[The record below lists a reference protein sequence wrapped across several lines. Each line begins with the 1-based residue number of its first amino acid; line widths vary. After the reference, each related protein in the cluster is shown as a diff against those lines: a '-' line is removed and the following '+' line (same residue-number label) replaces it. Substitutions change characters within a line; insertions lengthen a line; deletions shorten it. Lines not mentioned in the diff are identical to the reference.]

1 MIKTTSNYKSVLCL
15 LTGCLFL
22 GGSPAPAQ
30 NSSSTTGAASSIDD
44 LLDRATT
51 KVFSKFKG
59 KVPAD
64 LKDKVMKEINRQ
76 VGKQGDSSALIDK
89 VNAQLPEA
97 IKNRLPDQVLSKL
110 AGVKMNR
117 MEGFSYWPGLT
128 DQAHLMSLYKPAQGS
143 NFPLIIYVH
152 GGGWTSRP
160 SAKSQPS
167 WLGQAVKRGY
177 AVCLVNYRLAQESP
191 FPAQMEDLNTALRFI
206 KANASRFDIDA
217 GRIGLWGTSA
227 GGHLV
232 ALMGTSARVSTL
244 DMGANDRSFS
254 RDVKAVCD
262 FCGPADLYALAT
274 DTSPGRTWDTSSP
287 VASLSIFLSGPAAQN
302 KARAD
307 MASPVT
313 YVSGLCPPI
322 LIMHGKADTIVPFSQ
337 SEKFAHALQ
346 ARNAPVEFVALD
358 GQSHDI
364 EKGGNIDT
372 ALNFFDRRLKN

>member
-1 MIKTTSNYKSVLCL
+1 MIKTTSIYRGVLYL

-22 GGSPAPAQ
+22 GGSPVSAQ
-30 NSSSTTGAASSIDD
+30 NSGNATPATNSIDD
-44 LLDRATT
+44 LLDRATSR
-51 KVFSKFKG
+51 VFSKFKG

-64 LKDKVMKEINRQ
+64 LKDRVMKEINRQ
-76 VGKQGDSSALIDK
+76 VGPQGDSTALIDK

-97 IKNRLPDQVLSKL
+97 LKNKLPDQVLSRL
-110 AGVKMNR
+110 AGVKMKR

-143 NFPLIIYVH
+143 NFPLIAYVH

-160 SAKSQPS
+160 SAKNQPS
-167 WLGQAVKRGY
+167 WISQAVKRGY
-177 AVCLVNYRLAQESP
+177 AVCLLNYRLGQESP

-244 DMGANDRSFS
+244 DMGANDRSYS

-262 FCGPADLYALAT
+262 FCGPTDLYALAT
-274 DTSPGRTWDTSSP
+274 DASPGKTWDTSLP
-287 VASLSIFLSGPAAQN
+287 VSSLSIFLSGPATQN

-307 MASPVT
+307 MASPIT

-322 LIMHGKADTIVPFSQ
+322 LIVHGKADTIVPFSQ
-337 SEKFAHALQ
+337 SEKFAQALQ
-346 ARNAPVEFVALD
+346 SRNAPVEFVALD
-358 GQSHDI
+358 GQGHDI
-364 EKGGNIDT
+364 EKGVNIET